1 MNAIAR
7 RRPGD
12 MLSKT
17 ITVTTEPGLVNAT
30 ANPRPA
36 ISGVSVP
43 TVLPPSRQRRSKLFT
58 GMFHLTTSRSET
70 VQASS

>member
-43 TVLPPSRQRRSKLFT
+43 TVLPPSRQQPI
-58 GMFHLTTSRSET
+58 
-70 VQASS
+70 QALHWDVPPHDEPIGDRPS